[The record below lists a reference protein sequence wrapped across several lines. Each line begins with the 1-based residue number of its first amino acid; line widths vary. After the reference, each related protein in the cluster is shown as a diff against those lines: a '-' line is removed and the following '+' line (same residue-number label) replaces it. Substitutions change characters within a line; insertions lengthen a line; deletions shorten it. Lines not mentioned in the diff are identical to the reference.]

1 MPFWRDDIARQFST
15 HHWMPLRDESRL
27 YLEALR
33 VMMDLL
39 DAAERD
45 TE

>member
-1 MPFWRDDIARQFST
+1 
-15 HHWMPLRDESRL
+15 MPLHDESRL
-27 YLEALR
+27 YLEALQA
-33 VMMDLL
+33 MMDLL